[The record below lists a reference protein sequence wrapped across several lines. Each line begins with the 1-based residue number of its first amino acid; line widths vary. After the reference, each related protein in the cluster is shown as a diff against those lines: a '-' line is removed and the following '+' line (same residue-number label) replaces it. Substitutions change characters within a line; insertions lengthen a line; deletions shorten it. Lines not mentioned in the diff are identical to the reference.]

1 MNRSSCLRLFRESI
15 SKQEISETVAQF
27 CARGRYENPLCV
39 KLQRIREGKSAP
51 LSSDDPI
58 RSLNITNVEIG
69 HAIQQYCVED
79 NPGAAICAKLRRLLS
94 EHGPTTPEPPRH
106 ADESEG
112 DRSAGELPACN
123 DPKVKEALAGA
134 LRTYTNLIMRE
145 PTDLRSGNPHTRWCL
160 APLVGLPYPGLGGS
174 CVELVFTIE
183 WINEREGRFWV
194 QSKSQQRRICL

>member
-79 NPGAAICAKLRRLLS
+79 KSWSRHLRQAASVIKRAWS
-94 EHGPTTPEPPRH
+94 
-106 ADESEG
+106 D
-112 DRSAGELPACN
+112 
-123 DPKVKEALAGA
+123 
-134 LRTYTNLIMRE
+134 
-145 PTDLRSGNPHTRWCL
+145 
-160 APLVGLPYPGLGGS
+160 
-174 CVELVFTIE
+174 
-183 WINEREGRFWV
+183 
-194 QSKSQQRRICL
+194 